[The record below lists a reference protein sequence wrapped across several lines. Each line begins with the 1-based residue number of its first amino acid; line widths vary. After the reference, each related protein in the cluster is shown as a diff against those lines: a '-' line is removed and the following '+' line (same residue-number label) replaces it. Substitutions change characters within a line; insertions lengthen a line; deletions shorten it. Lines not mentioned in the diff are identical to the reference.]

1 MVDFNKLLEERRKL
15 KMAKKSGRSV
25 KVDMAGVES
34 GGVLIPE
41 GDYIVSVDEIT
52 QEEGQSSGKPYLKF
66 VLVVSEGDKK
76 GSKLYHKTSLQ
87 PQALFNLK
95 NTLIALGQ
103 PVPNKAM
110 NIDLNSL
117 EGESMMVSVGH
128 EVYEGKKR
136 SQVTDVF
143 PLDVGS
149 GEDDAPDFE
158 EMTLAELVAF
168 AKEEEYDLE
177 LSAKDMKKVD
187 KVKAAV
193 IEAYE
198 SEDEEEEETEEE
210 ETEEEDDDA
219 PDFAEMD
226 LKELL
231 AFAEENEYELK
242 LSKKNIKKVDM
253 VRAAVEAAYEADD
266 SEEEEE
272 DDTEERP
279 DLDDMDLKG
288 MLAYAEAEELEIKLS
303 VKNKKNVDKV
313 REALQTIFDAKED

>member
-1 MVDFNKLLEERRKL
+1 
-15 KMAKKSGRSV
+15 MAKKSGRSV
-25 KVDMAGVES
+25 KVDMVGVES

-76 GSKLYHKTSLQ
+76 GSKLWHKTSLQ

-110 NIDLNSL
+110 NIDLDAL

-143 PLDVGS
+143 PLEGGES
-149 GEDDAPDFE
+149 EEDDAPDFE

-187 KVKAAV
+187 KVRAAV

-198 SEDEEEEETEEE
+198 SEDEEEETEEE

-231 AFAEENEYELK
+231 AFAEENEYELG

-272 DDTEERP
+272 EDDTEERP

-288 MLAYAEAEELEIKLS
+288 MLAYAEAENLEIKLS
-303 VKNKKNVDKV
+303 IKNKKNVTKV
-313 REALQTIFDAKED
+313 REALQAVFDAEE

>member
-1 MVDFNKLLEERRKL
+1 
-15 KMAKKSGRSV
+15 MAKKSGRSV
-25 KVDMAGVES
+25 KVEMTGVES

-52 QEEGQSSGKPYLKF
+52 QEEGASSGKPYLKF

-110 NIDLNSL
+110 NIDLDSL

-143 PLDVGS
+143 PLDGGS
-149 GEDDAPDFE
+149 EEDDAPDFE

-168 AKEEEYDLE
+168 AKEEEYGLE

-187 KVKAAV
+187 KVRAAV

-210 ETEEEDDDA
+210 ETEEDDDA

-242 LSKKNIKKVDM
+242 LSKKNIKKVDL

-272 DDTEERP
+272 EDDTEERP
-279 DLDDMDLKG
+279 DLEEMDLKG
-288 MLAYAEAEELEIKLS
+288 MLAYAEAENLEIKLS